1 MAEAQFSVK
10 LHPNMI
16 NCKRFQFR
24 LTLAWAYTVHK
35 VQGLTLGKGGVCLQ
49 FYNQNTSNAAQGY
62 VGLFCIKCAIHFD
75 YIKTN
80 PSAFYAHW
88 DHKLESGL
96 ELHGFQ
102 RNICL
107 WY

>member
-10 LHPNMI
+10 LHSNMI

-49 FYNQNTSNAAQGY
+49 FYNQNTSNVAQGY
-62 VGLFCIKCAIHFD
+62 VGLFSIICAIHSD

-80 PSAFYAHW
+80 PSALAEY
-88 DHKLESGL
+88 DRLRKESTI
-96 ELHGFQ
+96 FKDNSQ
-102 RNICL
+102 SI
-107 WY
+107 

>member
-10 LHPNMI
+10 LHSNRI
-16 NCKRFQFR
+16 NCNRFQFR

-35 VQGLTLGKGGVCLQ
+35 VQDLTLGKGGVCLQ

-62 VGLFCIKCAIHFD
+62 VGLFSIICAIHSD

-80 PSAFYAHW
+80 PSAVAEY
-88 DHKLESGL
+88 DRLRKESTIFKDNS
-96 ELHGFQ
+96 EST
-102 RNICL
+102 
-107 WY
+107 